1 MACSSPGAKLA
12 LCQAGLVYINMDD
25 DDDFAGRSR
34 LRCALTEC
42 NHDAGRCWVV
52 WGGLAFCE
60 TATTCCKH
68 CHGRI
73 WDRKLAD
80 AV

>member
-1 MACSSPGAKLA
+1 
-12 LCQAGLVYINMDD
+12 MDD

-34 LRCALTEC
+34 LRCAPTEC

-60 TATTCCKH
+60 TATTRCKH

-73 WDRKLAD
+73 RIENWLTPFEDSQRATKARQSRALAR
-80 AV
+80 